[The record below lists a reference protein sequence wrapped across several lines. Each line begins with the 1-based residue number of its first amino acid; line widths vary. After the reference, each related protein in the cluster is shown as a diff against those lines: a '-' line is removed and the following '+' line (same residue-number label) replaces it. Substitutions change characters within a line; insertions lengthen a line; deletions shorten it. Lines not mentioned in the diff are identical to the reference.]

1 MCTHI
6 RGVHYLL
13 PSETDDIDRKNNA
26 IQQWKTMGKISAP
39 VLLFIITRQNNLS
52 LYNYSQNVLTW
63 ISGSI

>member
-6 RGVHYLL
+6 RGVRYLL

-39 VLLFIITRQNNLS
+39 GFITR
-52 LYNYSQNVLTW
+52 LYSATVQTD
-63 ISGSI
+63 SIYGKKNC

>member
-6 RGVHYLL
+6 PGVRYLL

-39 VLLFIITRQNNLS
+39 GFITR
-52 LYNYSQNVLTW
+52 LYSATVQTD
-63 ISGSI
+63 SIYGKKIC